1 VPHTR
6 KKVGSTNLPEGTV
19 HVFRDG
25 AGKPTPEELA
35 AKVDEMSLTEAFDG
49 DSDGIMLGVLAVP
62 AWMTPS
68 DFLDFV
74 APAVEGISH
83 LRIIRYVKSNWKSP
97 RKKEKV
103 LIHDL
108 CFRDFAPNRSMVILK
123 FMNPGDA
130 SEFIEAYNGKP
141 FNSMEVRDM
150 FYSLFHHEFIQVAV
164 LARNMSC
171 RPCFIR
177 GHRRG

>member
-6 KKVGSTNLPEGTV
+6 KKIGSTYLPEGTV

-25 AGKPTPEELA
+25 AGKPTPEELE
-35 AKVDEMSLTEAFDG
+35 AKVDEMSLSEALAG

-83 LRIIRYVKSNWKSP
+83 LRIVRYVKPNWKSP
-97 RKKEKV
+97 RKKT
-103 LIHDL
+103 
-108 CFRDFAPNRSMVILK
+108 
-123 FMNPGDA
+123 
-130 SEFIEAYNGKP
+130 NG
-141 FNSMEVRDM
+141 SHTL
-150 FYSLFHHEFIQVAV
+150 SLFQRFCPESLDGYSKIHESS
-164 LARNMSC
+164 RC
-171 RPCFIR
+171 IR
-177 GHRRG
+177 IHRGL